1 MPQNQ
6 VLTPEQFLEWKH
18 HPVTQAI
25 FQNLEQSRRAYQDSW
40 SNAEYLN
47 DPVQNAVSVGYCKA
61 IDDFTKISFAEI
73 EDAE

>member
-1 MPQNQ
+1 MQQNQ
-6 VLTPEQFLEWKH
+6 VLTQ
-18 HPVTQAI
+18 
-25 FQNLEQSRRAYQDSW
+25 EQSRRAYQDSW